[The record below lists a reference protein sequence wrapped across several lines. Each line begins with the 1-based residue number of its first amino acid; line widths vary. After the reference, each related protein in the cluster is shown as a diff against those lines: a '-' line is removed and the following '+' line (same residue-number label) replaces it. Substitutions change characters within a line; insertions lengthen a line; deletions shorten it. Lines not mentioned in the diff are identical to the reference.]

1 MVIIK
6 FKEGRDTAHDSSLKQ
21 WDYGR
26 KLQVEGLVLP
36 DGNIEVDFSLTE
48 IEGDASTF
56 FGTVKDNI
64 LTIDIPDF
72 IFQKENTF
80 NFPTYDAYAYI
91 YQSDGESGRTIK
103 KIVLTIDARPGRTT
117 DVPDDK
123 KDLFLEEVRGIM
135 NETKE
140 IAQSVRDDADNGEFD
155 GEKGEKGDAG
165 SIKFIIAPELPTEN
179 IDASAIYLV
188 PTESETEQNKF
199 LEYIYV
205 NGSWECIGS
214 ASVEVSLA
222 DYVKNTDYATS
233 EKGGVVKVYSG
244 NGLSCDNGQLAI
256 IKATNEEI
264 NGKTRNSMPI
274 VPSNLD
280 YAVMKA
286 LSDPKNHEW
295 TEEEKASARN
305 LLNALQKPTVGNGV
319 IYLDG
324 GLNMSVVKITDGTVA
339 SAYQI
344 PRYAQGGVLPVGTP
358 TMDEHATTKK
368 YVDELFKSI
377 TDSEEVAF

>member
-1 MVIIK
+1 M
-6 FKEGRDTAHDSSLKQ
+6 
-21 WDYGR
+21 
-26 KLQVEGLVLP
+26 
-36 DGNIEVDFSLTE
+36 
-48 IEGDASTF
+48 
-56 FGTVKDNI
+56 
-64 LTIDIPDF
+64 
-72 IFQKENTF
+72 
-80 NFPTYDAYAYI
+80 
-91 YQSDGESGRTIK
+91 
-103 KIVLTIDARPGRTT
+103 
-117 DVPDDK
+117 
-123 KDLFLEEVRGIM
+123 
-135 NETKE
+135 
-140 IAQSVRDDADNGEFD
+140 
-155 GEKGEKGDAG
+155 
-165 SIKFIIAPELPTEN
+165 
-179 IDASAIYLV
+179 
-188 PTESETEQNKF
+188 
-199 LEYIYV
+199 
-205 NGSWECIGS
+205 
-214 ASVEVSLA
+214 
-222 DYVKNTDYATS
+222 KNTDYATS

-344 PRYAQGGVLPVGTP
+344 PIYAQGGVLPVGTP

-377 TDSEEVAF
+377 TDFEEVAF